1 MIDEET
7 ANLSWSS
14 NYGLALSVDVSKTTA
29 TVSVETTDHEG
40 DMDPVL
46 TLTVC
51 EVRALVD
58 MLMVAMHMLE
68 RREKDKYE
76 ALVESRLHF

>member
-1 MIDEET
+1 MINEET
-7 ANLSWSS
+7 ANLAWSS
-14 NYGLALSVDVSKTTA
+14 QYGLALSVDVSKTTA
-29 TVSVETTDHEG
+29 TVSVETADHEG

-58 MLMVAMHMLE
+58 MLTVAMHMLE
-68 RREKDKYE
+68 RCEKDKHD
-76 ALVESRLHF
+76 AIVESR

>member
-1 MIDEET
+1 MINEET
-7 ANLSWSS
+7 ANLAWSS
-14 NYGLALSVDVSKTTA
+14 QYGLALSVDVSKTTA
-29 TVSVETTDHEG
+29 TVSVETADHEG

-58 MLMVAMHMLE
+58 MLTVAMHMLE
-68 RREKDKYE
+68 RREKDKHD
-76 ALVESRLHF
+76 AIVESR